1 MKALRK
7 FRIRSLQLKTQ
18 PVTPHRGS
26 SSGTTPNVA
35 RSVYEWPFNSD
46 VLTLVQAA
54 DLLHCHPKTLRIM
67 AKSGKVPA
75 KRVGSLWRF
84 YRPALEAWLMERE
97 AAA

>member
-1 MKALRK
+1 MNAKRA
-7 FRIRSLQLKTQ
+7 
-18 PVTPHRGS
+18 TPHRRDS
-26 SSGTTPNVA
+26 SDATLNVA
-35 RSVYEWPFNSD
+35 HSVYEWPFNSD

-54 DLLHCHPKTLRIM
+54 EVLHCHPKTLRIM

-84 YRPALEAWLMERE
+84 YRPALEAWLMDRE